1 VAGSQTA
8 DDRRHHVHI
17 RIGAIVESV
26 SLWHFVILLLPLA
39 IIGVYFWMMVRILNK
54 AGYSGWWSLLMAVPL
69 VNIVM
74 VWVFAFSDWPA
85 LKARI

>member
-1 VAGSQTA
+1 MEMDCAAARPVSIKTSSRAA
-8 DDRRHHVHI
+8 DR
-17 RIGAIVESV
+17 
-26 SLWHFVILLLPLA
+26 
-39 IIGVYFWMMVRILNK
+39 IIGVYFWMIVRILNK
-54 AGYSGWWSLLMAVPL
+54 AGYSGWWSLLMVVPL

>member
-1 VAGSQTA
+1 
-8 DDRRHHVHI
+8 
-17 RIGAIVESV
+17 VESA

-39 IIGVYFWMMVRILNK
+39 IIGVYFWMIVRILNK
-54 AGYSGWWSLLMAVPL
+54 AGYSGWWSLLMVVPL